1 MNARSLVVA
10 IICSLRCFN
19 VVAVGSVGK
28 PACAN
33 LSFQELDDLT
43 TNKWTKRKM
52 ATLQDPLK
60 TAACACTKDLGED
73 DAEGL
78 TFKFPVFGENV
89 LPVEKNLPTPVVIR
103 KIPTTLGKAITA
115 AEACAE
121 SVGLTLAVVVM
132 WAIIS
137 GIIVWALASNPSL
150 NILVYYM
157 DASAC
162 LTWNFPPVSK
172 THTKLHHICYVYR

>member
-10 IICSLRCFN
+10 IICSLRCLN

-60 TAACACTKDLGED
+60 TAACACTKPLDED

-89 LPVEKNLPTPVVIR
+89 LPVEKDLPTPVVLR
-103 KIPTTLGKAITA
+103 KFPSPLGKAMTA
-115 AEACAE
+115 LQACAGP
-121 SVGLTLAVVVM
+121 VGVTLAVVVM

-137 GIIVWALASNPSL
+137 GIIVWALVSSSSVFSF
-150 NILVYYM
+150 IKWKLVHVFP
-157 DASAC
+157 
-162 LTWNFPPVSK
+162 WNFPPRVK
-172 THTKLHHICYVYR
+172 PIRKYIRD